1 VVDRMLSIVMIAAL
15 VSGLATGGS
24 PRAAAPRCPPA
35 ALIAHRG
42 ISPSSAEN
50 TMAAFENA
58 YRLGFEV
65 VETDVRISAD
75 DAFVLIHD
83 DNLRRVAGRPDRV
96 ARLRTHELR
105 GIRTRAG
112 EQIPRLVR
120 ALRWA
125 HRHRMRMVL
134 HLKHAAERS
143 WTPDRLTR
151 LRLLVERTGMSGEVT
166 YLSAH
171 RRTLRAIETRDE
183 TARTAWLVDGR
194 PGVAEAGA
202 VADEIF
208 LLDGAVLDAEYARA
222 LHRGGVPVTVSDV
235 DRPTELERLVGAGV
249 TSAVTDDLR
258 PRRVSQA
265 LRRTR
270 PCAPR
275 QATV

>member
-1 VVDRMLSIVMIAAL
+1 
-15 VSGLATGGS
+15 
-24 PRAAAPRCPPA
+24 
-35 ALIAHRG
+35 
-42 ISPSSAEN
+42 
-50 TMAAFENA
+50 MAAFENA
-58 YRLGFEV
+58 YRLGFEE

-75 DAFVLIHD
+75 NDFVLIHD

-96 ARLRTHELR
+96 ARLRTKDLR

-112 EQIPRLVR
+112 EEIPRLGR

-125 HRHRMRMVL
+125 HGHRMRMVL

-151 LRLLVERTGMSGEVT
+151 LRRLVQRTGMSADVT

-171 RRTLRAIETRDE
+171 RRTLRAIETRDD

-194 PGVAEAGA
+194 PGVAEVGA
-202 VADEIF
+202 VADEVF
-208 LLDGAVLDAEYARA
+208 LLDGAVVDAEYARA

-235 DRPTELERLVGAGV
+235 DRPVELGRLVRAGV

-258 PRRVSQA
+258 PRRVGEA

-275 QATV
+275 RATT